1 MAKKQGKRY
10 HEIGFGGSIVFLYAP
25 LLRGSA
31 GRHDEPASSEKL
43 RRELTVRLKEEQIEK
58 LAVRI
63 TTVLSD
69 TALAKPKVDRARINE
84 CIRNVIKADLKAE
97 DDLEKEAEALLEKT
111 LRAMGGGGDIDRHKM
126 LRMIKVKLA
135 QEKKMVI

>member
-1 MAKKQGKRY
+1 
-10 HEIGFGGSIVFLYAP
+10 
-25 LLRGSA
+25 
-31 GRHDEPASSEKL
+31 
-43 RRELTVRLKEEQIEK
+43 VRLKEEQIEK
-58 LAVRI
+58 LAARI

-69 TALAKPKVDRARINE
+69 TALAKPKVDRARIYE